1 MAVTGCGTL
10 VFNSVSTFTG
20 GLTVGDT
27 ATVKVNEG
35 CTPGSGTVTLGV
47 GTTLALTAESR
58 EFTPLA
64 NTLNLPTE
72 GTATLRIDGS
82 KRLRSGDDQEIATV
96 ASGTGVALDPNSTA
110 LDGRKATLR
119 VEEGKLILNIVSD
132 GTVIIVR

>member
-20 GLTVGDT
+20 GLSVGGT

-35 CTPGSGTVTLGV
+35 CTPGSGVITLGA
-47 GTTLALTAESR
+47 GTKLALTATSK
-58 EFTPLA
+58 EFSLA
-64 NTLNLPTE
+64 NSLKLPTS
-72 GTATLRIDGS
+72 GTATIRIDGT
-82 KRLRSGDDQEIATV
+82 RLRSGDDQEIATV

-110 LDGRKATLR
+110 LTGRKATLR
-119 VEEGKLILNIVSD
+119 VEEGKLILNIVSN